1 MSHFTIALLSF
12 VHVATYVDQGTVFFL
27 CIRNDISSL
36 YHICAARKREHV
48 RRDALHPMLVTIKVL
63 HQKPPYVRCGQ
74 L

>member
-12 VHVATYVDQGTVFFL
+12 VHITTYVDHGTVFFL

-36 YHICAARKREHV
+36 YHIFAARKREQV
-48 RRDALHPMLVTIKVL
+48 RRNALHPMLVAIKVL
-63 HQKPPYVRCGQ
+63 HQKPYVRCGQ

>member
-12 VHVATYVDQGTVFFL
+12 VHIATYVDHDTVFFL
-27 CIRNDISSL
+27 RIRHDISSL

-48 RRDALHPMLVTIKVL
+48 RRNALHPTLVAIKVL